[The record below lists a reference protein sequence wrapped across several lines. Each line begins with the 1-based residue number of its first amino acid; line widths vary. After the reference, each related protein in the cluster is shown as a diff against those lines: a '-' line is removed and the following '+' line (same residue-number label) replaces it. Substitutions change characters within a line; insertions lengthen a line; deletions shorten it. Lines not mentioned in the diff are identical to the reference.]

1 MASVQQRL
9 PPGVYQ
15 IGIWYYR
22 DMCYLVVNNEGMLEV
37 STSKDSAPPGQFRLE
52 YVDGSGVIR
61 LATLDGKYLCPDI
74 ETDNRDVYP
83 DEHHKAL
90 KFKAINKDESTIPT
104 AKKYEETPVEFE
116 ISTWKSDGVVTL
128 REARCDNTFM
138 NVYFFFF
145 DLHPLPL
152 NLVCLTMDEICQES
166 ESSISGR
173 APGLKFEP
181 VP

>member
-22 DMCYLVVNNEGMLEV
+22 DMCYLVVNNEGMLQV
-37 STSKDSAPPGQFRLE
+37 STSNDSTPPGQFRLE
-52 YVDGSGVIR
+52 YVDGSGAIR

-90 KFKAINKDESTIPT
+90 KFKPINKDESAIQ
-104 AKKYEETPVEFE
+104 KEYEEIPVEFE
-116 ISTWKSDGVVTL
+116 ISTWTSDGVVTL
-128 REARCDNTFM
+128 REVGCDNTFM
-138 NVYFFFF
+138 NVEFF
-145 DLHPLPL
+145 DYHLPH
-152 NLVCLTMDEICQES
+152 LVCLTKYEDYTFS
-166 ESSISGR
+166 ESSIVGC
-173 APGLKFEP
+173 AHGLKFEP